1 MFSWSSTTPA
11 GRVADPPTRPHT
23 RHQSAPVT
31 VAVTTVFYSR
41 QQHLQSFLNDSVLHR
56 SIRRVSRGADD
67 TTYDTA
73 FQTVSGVAL
82 FLRVH
87 LPQREGAVP
96 LMFLWGIKATHAWLR
111 EEGLTNRVIGYDP
124 IASTDQ
130 HWQSCN
136 ILLGKAVNDVVKY
149 FQINPP
155 TISQFTNESLQ
166 RLQPQPA
173 APSGSHSQE
182 NHDILDIP
190 IPQVPTSFPEL
201 ESMSLH
207 EVENTLL
214 LDEASWKAW
223 ILTKNLSNEMKT
235 QHNFHQDLLNENYN
249 TAKANL
255 LEESQL
261 QALYM
266 DVETLKK
273 EFTGSLEKFRQV
285 ETSYHKIMG
294 NPEDHHRRI
303 LRLLH
308 VAEREAFK
316 ESEEFGNTWLSEE
329 DGENANMNIDDFIQ
343 GFMAKRKLYHKRA
356 AMMERISSISSSQRS

>member
-1 MFSWSSTTPA
+1 MFSWSSTTP
-11 GRVADPPTRPHT
+11 GRVVDPPSKPQP

-31 VAVTTVFYSR
+31 VEVTRVFYSR
-41 QQHLQSFLNDSVLHR
+41 QQHLQSFLSDSVLHR
-56 SIRRVSRGADD
+56 SIKRVSRGTDD

-96 LMFLWGIKATHAWLR
+96 SMFLWGIKATHPWLR
-111 EEGLTNRVIGYDP
+111 EEGLTNRVIGYEP

-136 ILLGKAVNDVVKY
+136 ILLGRAVNDVVKH

-155 TISQFTNESLQ
+155 AIIQFTNESLQ

-173 APSGSHSQE
+173 SSGSHSQE
-182 NHDILDIP
+182 HHDILDIP

-201 ESMSLH
+201 ESMSIH

-214 LDEASWKAW
+214 LDDTSWKAW
-223 ILTKNLSNEMKT
+223 LLTKNLSDEMKT
-235 QHNFHQDLLNENYN
+235 QHNFHQELVHENYN

-261 QALYM
+261 QALYT
-266 DVETLKK
+266 DVEALKK
-273 EFTGSLEKFRQV
+273 EFTGCLEKCRQA
-285 ETSYHKIMG
+285 ETSYQKIMG
-294 NPEDHHRRI
+294 SPEDQHRRI

-308 VAEREAFK
+308 AAEREAFK
-316 ESEEFGNTWLSEE
+316 EAEEFGNTWLSEE
-329 DGENANMNIDDFIQ
+329 DGDNKNKNADDFIQ
-343 GFMAKRKLYHKRA
+343 DFMAKRKLYHKRA
-356 AMMERISSISSSQRS
+356 AMMEKISSMSSSQRS